1 MTGDTH
7 YDLETLAELAEGLLD
22 AATALQVREHLAIC
36 DPCGES
42 LADLAA
48 VREVLAATPTPAM
61 PMGVALRIDRALAA
75 EAESFRGGGVGL
87 VEAPAWDDIMR
98 DAPWETTSSPAP
110 APVTRL
116 GIVGDDGTVVPVTRP
131 GTGGEGD
138 APVVRPEVAGDDRD
152 RGFDGEPAVPAAR
165 LGVVGDDGTVVP
177 APVRR
182 RRGSGAARRRWALP
196 AVAGMAAAAVIGA
209 TVVSTNMF
217 AASGPGQN
225 DPIALSPSASE
236 PAYQLTDSNWNYT
249 EQELSGSLLEYIG
262 PAQIVD
268 AAQAT
273 DASKIDQCVQQVS
286 KKIGRFPF
294 AVDQGFYN
302 GQEANIMVF
311 WQNKAKNTVRV
322 HVVGPQCENVRKPA
336 FAQWK

>member
-98 DAPWETTSSPAP
+98 DAPWETTSSPVP
-110 APVTRL
+110 EPVAHL
-116 GIVGDDGTVVPVTRP
+116 GIVGDDGTVIPVTRP
-131 GTGGEGD
+131 GTAGDGD
-138 APVVRPEVAGDDRD
+138 APATRPEVAADDRD
-152 RGFDGEPAVPAAR
+152 REFDGEPAVPAAR

-196 AVAGMAAAAVIGA
+196 AVAGVAAAAVIGA
-209 TVVSTNMF
+209 TVVSTGMLT
-217 AASGPGQN
+217 ASGPEQGGSL
-225 DPIALSPSASE
+225 ALTPSASE

-286 KKIGRFPF
+286 KKIGKFPF

-311 WQNKAKNTVRV
+311 WQNQAKNTVRV

-336 FAQWK
+336 FARWK

>member
-7 YDLETLAELAEGLLD
+7 YDLEILAELAEGLLD

-48 VREVLAATPTPAM
+48 VREVLSATPTPAM

-98 DAPWETTSSPAP
+98 DAPWETTPLP
-110 APVTRL
+110 EPEPVT
-116 GIVGDDGTVVPVTRP
+116 
-131 GTGGEGD
+131 
-138 APVVRPEVAGDDRD
+138 
-152 RGFDGEPAVPAAR
+152 R
-165 LGVVGDDGTVVP
+165 LGVVGDDGTVTPVIP
-177 APVRR
+177 AQRR
-182 RRGSGAARRRWALP
+182 KATRRRRWAMPVAAAGLVAAVVGGAVATTGVLSAPGSSPSSPVALP
-196 AVAGMAAAAVIGA
+196 AP
-209 TVVSTNMF
+209 STTE
-217 AASGPGQN
+217 G
-225 DPIALSPSASE
+225 
-236 PAYQLTDSNWNYT
+236 YQLTNSNWNYT
-249 EQELSGSLLEYIG
+249 NQELSGSLLDYIG

-268 AAQAT
+268 AK
-273 DASKIDQCVQQVS
+273 DMSASSKLQQCVQKVS
-286 KKIGRFPF
+286 AKVGKSPF
-294 AVDQGFYN
+294 TVDQGLYN

-322 HVVGPQCENVRKPA
+322 HVMGLQCENLRKPA
-336 FAQWK
+336 LARWN

>member
-7 YDLETLAELAEGLLD
+7 YDLEILAELAEGLLD

-98 DAPWETTSSPAP
+98 DAPWETTPLPEPEPVSPEP
-110 APVTRL
+110 EP
-116 GIVGDDGTVVPVTRP
+116 VPVP
-131 GTGGEGD
+131 
-138 APVVRPEVAGDDRD
+138 
-152 RGFDGEPAVPAAR
+152 R
-165 LGVVGDDGTVVP
+165 LGVVGDDGTVR
-177 APVRR
+177 PVTRR
-182 RRGSGAARRRWALP
+182 KATRRRRWALP
-196 AVAGMAAAAVIGA
+196 AVAAGAAAAVVGA
-209 TVVSTNMF
+209 AVVTSGMLTATGPTVTTPSVI
-217 AASGPGQN
+217 AAPSVN
-225 DPIALSPSASE
+225 DG
-236 PAYQLTDSNWNYT
+236 YQLTDSNWNYT
-249 EQELSGSLLEYIG
+249 EQELRGSLLEYIG
-262 PAQIVD
+262 PAQIVED
-268 AAQAT
+268 AQ
-273 DASKIDQCVQQVS
+273 DQEASSKLAQCVQQVS
-286 KKIGRFPF
+286 KKVGKAPF

-311 WQNKAKNTVRV
+311 WKNQAENTVRV
-322 HVVGPQCENVRKPA
+322 HVLGPQCEAVRKPTLA
-336 FAQWK
+336 HWR